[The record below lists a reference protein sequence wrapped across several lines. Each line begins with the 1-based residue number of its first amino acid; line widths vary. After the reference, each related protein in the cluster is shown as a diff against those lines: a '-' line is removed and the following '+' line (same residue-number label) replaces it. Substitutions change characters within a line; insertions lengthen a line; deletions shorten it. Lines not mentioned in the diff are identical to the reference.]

1 LDFAPYGVFR
11 SGCVLNQ
18 IVLDERRCG
27 MRYNNTIRW
36 IAGNAASAGALE
48 LQIDWDAGEAV
59 VQLEVPGAAEAG
71 PAAAHGGFLAAL
83 ADHVMGFVAGQQ
95 DGRPA
100 VTRQM
105 TVTYLAPTP
114 VSMAITVRARADS
127 VTERAV
133 AVSFEGSLDD
143 SGLVTVRAVG
153 DYARISPS
161 RRHREREKIDYDTLE
176 ERFDPSQVFAWLVA
190 ALKEAYVPGVIGP
203 PALLAV
209 QVTDA
214 TPQRWVFKITDRS
227 LAIEPGQAEES
238 DVRFVGTV
246 RAWRELVY
254 QRKTV
259 GQLMSAGSATVEDPA
274 GLLPAILR
282 SLALENARPQVEQQ
296 PLDDDLAPNGGQPE
310 QGGNQ

>member
-1 LDFAPYGVFR
+1 
-11 SGCVLNQ
+11 
-18 IVLDERRCG
+18 

-36 IAGNAASAGALE
+36 IVPNAAGADALE
-48 LQIDWDAGEAV
+48 LEIGWDAGEAV
-59 VQLEVPGAAEAG
+59 VHLEVPGAAEAG
-71 PAAAHGGFLAAL
+71 PATAHGGFLAAL

-95 DGRPA
+95 DGKPA

-114 VSMAITVRARADS
+114 TSTAITVRARADS

-133 AVSFEGSLDD
+133 AVSLEGRLDD
-143 SGLVTVRAVG
+143 SSLVTFEAVG

-161 RRHREREKIDYDTLE
+161 RRHPDREKIDYDTLE
-176 ERFDPSQVFAWLVA
+176 ERFDPSQVFGWLAA
-190 ALKEAYVPGVIGP
+190 ALKEAYAPGAASS

-209 QVTDA
+209 EVADA
-214 TPQRWVFKITDRS
+214 KPQRWIFKITDSS
-227 LAIEPGQAEES
+227 LDIEPGEPAEC

-259 GQLMSAGSATVEDPA
+259 DQLIAAGSAAVEDPA
-274 GLLPAILR
+274 GLLPSFLR
-282 SLALENARPQVEQQ
+282 SLAI
-296 PLDDDLAPNGGQPE
+296 
-310 QGGNQ
+310 